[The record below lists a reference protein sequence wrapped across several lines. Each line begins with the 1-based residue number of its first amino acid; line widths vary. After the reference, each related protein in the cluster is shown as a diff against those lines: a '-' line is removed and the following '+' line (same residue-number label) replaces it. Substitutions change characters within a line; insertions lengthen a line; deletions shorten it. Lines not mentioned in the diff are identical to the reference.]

1 MHRVLLTIIACSWL
15 AHASAQKAEYRISL
29 NSGFFS
35 YSGKNTGST
44 TTLIQN
50 VQRKEGYADD
60 PYGTKSALSYG
71 LSAKMTVIGKE
82 GVIVGADLGFE
93 MLKSKIYIDSISRYT
108 GPVRSE
114 SASGKIFLNSQ
125 FLNLSPFVGYRAGV
139 KNMHIEFAFGF
150 DIACCLQ
157 KNEKGKITGSDGT
170 KYTSAGGGD
179 NFSGIDFRPRLQV
192 SAGYKKMGIYAGY
205 SLGLMNNK
213 HSYPGN
219 PNKAFSRMFR
229 FGMSYR
235 LK

>member
-1 MHRVLLTIIACSWL
+1 MHKLLLTITALSWL
-15 AHASAQKAEYRISL
+15 SHASAQKAEYRISL

-35 YSGKNTGST
+35 YSGENTEST

-71 LSAKMTVIGKE
+71 LSAKMTVIDKE

-114 SASGKIFLNSQ
+114 AASGKIFLNSQ

-139 KNMHIEFAFGF
+139 KNMYIEFTCGF

-157 KNEKGKITGSDGT
+157 KNERGKITGSDGT
-170 KYTSAGGGD
+170 KYTAVGGD
-179 NFSGIDFRPRLQV
+179 NFGGIDFRPRLQV

-205 SLGLMNNK
+205 SRGLMNYK
-213 HSYPGN
+213 HSYPEN
-219 PNKAFSRMFR
+219 PNKAYSRMFR
-229 FGMSYR
+229 FGLSYR